1 VVKKNKLTTESTERH
16 REKNS
21 VPLLALCGKKNK
33 LTTESTERHRE
44 KKTPCN
50 SVSSVVKT
58 KKIKKM
64 EINQITEKIIGCA
77 IEVHKNLG
85 PGLLE
90 SAYEECLYYELNNLG
105 LGVKRQLAMP
115 LVYKDVKLDAGYRI
129 DLLVENKVIV
139 EIKSVEAIAEIHKAQ
154 LMTYMKLAN
163 IKIGLLINFNV
174 SRLKDGIIR
183 WII

>member
-1 VVKKNKLTTESTERH
+1 
-16 REKNS
+16 
-21 VPLLALCGKKNK
+21 
-33 LTTESTERHRE
+33 
-44 KKTPCN
+44 
-50 SVSSVVKT
+50 
-58 KKIKKM
+58 M
-64 EINQITEKIIGCA
+64 ETNQITEKIIGCA

-90 SAYEECLYYELNNLG
+90 SAYEECLYYELNNHG
-105 LGVKRQLAMP
+105 LHVKRQLALP

-129 DLLVENKVIV
+129 DLMVENKVIV

-163 IKIGLLINFNV
+163 IKIGLLMNFNV
-174 SRLKDGIIR
+174 SLLKDGIIR